1 MGANTR
7 NRYGITRRFGVC
19 YMLADDPKYR
29 ALLEAYQ
36 VTKLDAQKGRAEHSA
51 HVANI
56 KALHEFLAV
65 AEKRHDIRHR

>member
-19 YMLADDPKYR
+19 YTLADDPQYR

-36 VTKLDAQKGRAEHSA
+36 VTKLDAQKGRAGHEA
-51 HVANI
+51 HTTSI
-56 KALHEFLAV
+56 KALHNYLAS